1 MNPMRWR
8 LHCVMRNIKPQ
19 SIEQGCRPGRIP
31 EGGRRGD
38 DRAMIGRLSGNLSV
52 KRAPQILIDCQGV
65 GYEVDVS
72 MSTFYQLP
80 EEGEA
85 VVLWTHLLIKDDQ
98 HTLIGFYS
106 EQERKL
112 FRLLIKVNGVGPKM
126 ALTILSGIS
135 ESDFIL
141 CVQSADVSTLIRIPG
156 VGKKTA
162 ERLIMEMKDKI
173 SSIYGDIQPS
183 SSTVIHTQ
191 SINKA
196 QNEAIEALQ
205 SLGYKPAD
213 ASKMINSA
221 LGESADESAENLI
234 KFALQRAIS

>member
-1 MNPMRWR
+1 
-8 LHCVMRNIKPQ
+8 
-19 SIEQGCRPGRIP
+19 
-31 EGGRRGD
+31 
-38 DRAMIGRLSGNLSV
+38 MIGRLTGNLSI

-80 EEGEA
+80 AEGEA

-98 HTLIGFYS
+98 HALIGFYS
-106 EQERKL
+106 ERERKL
-112 FRLLIKVNGVGPKM
+112 FRLLIKINGVGPKM

-141 CVQSADVSTLIRIPG
+141 CIQSADVATLVRLPG

-173 SSIYGDIQPS
+173 GSMDGDAQS
-183 SSTVIHTQ
+183 SSSGALHTVN
-191 SINKA
+191 INSAK
-196 QNEAIEALQ
+196 NEAIEALQ
-205 SLGYKPAD
+205 SLGYRPVD
-213 ASKMINSA
+213 ATKMINTAAVKGS
-221 LGESADESAENLI
+221 DKSAENLI
-234 KFALQRAIS
+234 KLALQSAIS